1 MATVRN
7 FEELEI
13 WIKARNLNKR
23 ILEITQRDS
32 IKKDF
37 RFYSQIRASA
47 GSVMDNIAEGFERDS
62 RLEFINHLSFSK
74 GSCGEVQSQIFRAF
88 DDKTIS
94 DEEQN
99 ELISEYKTL
108 AKDIG
113 NFIRYLNKSD
123 IKGQKF
129 AGRQ

>member
-1 MATVRN
+1 MATINN

-13 WIKARNLNKR
+13 WIAARKLNKR
-23 ILEITQRDS
+23 ILEITQRES
-32 IKKDF
+32 IKRDF

-74 GSCGEVQSQIFRAF
+74 GSCGEVQSQVFRAF
-88 DDKTIS
+88 DDQTVTE
-94 DEEQN
+94 EEQN
-99 ELISEYKTL
+99 ELILGYKTL

-129 AGRQ
+129 AGR

>member
-1 MATVRN
+1 MATINN

-13 WIKARNLNKR
+13 WIKARKLNKR
-23 ILEITQRDS
+23 VLEISQRES

-47 GSVMDNIAEGFERDS
+47 GSIMDNIAEGFERDS
-62 RLEFINHLSFSK
+62 RLEFINHLSYSK
-74 GSCGEVQSQIFRAF
+74 GSCGEIQSQLFRAF
-88 DDKTIS
+88 DDNTITE
-94 DEEQN
+94 DEHN
-99 ELISEYKTL
+99 ELILEYKTL
-108 AKDIG
+108 ARDIG

-129 AGRQ
+129 LDRK